1 MVKNIRLVINDK
13 MDLKVLFYNIKDSF
27 EKNDEVSF
35 IFDGTK
41 SNVSM
46 ETVKS
51 FKKIFDKFEKEIE
64 DKLVEILIIVSGSL
78 KKMALSGFLKIFTI
92 FSCIDNFFYSSCS
105 CFCLMLWACLCY
117 FIFYF
122 FR

>member
-27 EKNDEVSF
+27 EKNDEVRF

-92 FSCIDNFFYSSCS
+92 KKQVKVIEEKDFTNLKF
-105 CFCLMLWACLCY
+105 
-117 FIFYF
+117 
-122 FR
+122 